1 MTYSSII
8 PLSNKYFLCP
18 LYLLD
23 TYYSQ
28 YEALNPKPT
37 NSSEV
42 GLESKGGEAG
52 AV

>member
-1 MTYSSII
+1 MGHPVLFIAQS
-8 PLSNKYFLCP
+8 P

-42 GLESKGGEAG
+42 GLESRGGEAG